1 MNHVTS
7 KTQASAL
14 KRLFI
19 FSVALC
25 SSLFCL
31 NVHAVSCS
39 GIAEW
44 SSATAYNGGSQVKQ
58 NNKAY
63 KANWWS
69 QGHSPANYSGQ
80 WQEWTLLGSCDGTTT
95 SSTPA
100 SSAKSSSKSSVASSK
115 SSSKSSVA
123 SSKASSS
130 VAGND
135 CGAAWYRAN
144 LTNYESYPAPGSDE
158 CVIYNGCMWSGYFY
172 GISGKQPE
180 SWVMAN
186 NIAAVHLKDWSW
198 LGLKSINLRQGNKR
212 ITAKVYDACSDSDC
226 DGCCTANLAGDGY
239 LIDLEKY
246 TMQRFGSGSG
256 IVEFQVCN

>member
-1 MNHVTS
+1 MNPINL
-7 KTQASAL
+7 AFIARL
-14 KRLFI
+14 KRVTV
-19 FSVALC
+19 FSVAFFA
-25 SSLFCL
+25 SFFCL
-31 NVHAVSCS
+31 NVHAINCS
-39 GIAEW
+39 TIPEW
-44 SSATAYNGGSQVKQ
+44 NSTTAYSGGAQVKQ
-58 NNKAY
+58 SNNAY

-80 WQEWTLLGSCDGTTT
+80 WQEWTLLGSCTGTG
-95 SSTPA
+95 A
-100 SSAKSSSKSSVASSK
+100 SSAPVSSKSSSKSSLASSK
-115 SSSKSSVA
+115 SSSKSSLA
-123 SSKASSS
+123 SSSASSS

-180 SWVMAN
+180 SWVMVN

-198 LGLKSINLRQGNKR
+198 LGLKTLNLRQGSKR
-212 ITAKVYDACSDSDC
+212 ITVKAYDACSDADC

>member
-1 MNHVTS
+1 MNHAVSNTLR
-7 KTQASAL
+7 SAF
-14 KRLFI
+14 KRLAV
-19 FSVALC
+19 FSIALC
-25 SSLFCL
+25 SSFFCL
-31 NVHAVSCS
+31 NVQAVNCNS
-39 GIAEW
+39 IAAW
-44 SSATAYNGGSQVKQ
+44 NSSTAYGGGSQVKQ

-80 WQEWTLLGSCDGTTT
+80 WQEWSLLGSCDGTTT
-95 SSTPA
+95 SSKAA
-100 SSAKSSSKSSVASSK
+100 SSAKSSSKSSIKSSVASSK
-115 SSSKSSVA
+115 A

-135 CGAAWYRAN
+135 CGSAWYRAN

-180 SWVMAN
+180 SWVKAN
-186 NIAAVHLKDWSW
+186 NIVAVHLKDWSW
-198 LGLKSINLRQGNKR
+198 LGLKTVNLRQGNKR
-212 ITAKVYDACSDSDC
+212 ITAKVYDGCSDSDC
-226 DGCCTANLAGDGY
+226 EGCCTANLAGDGY
-239 LIDLEKY
+239 LIDVEKY
-246 TMQRFGSGSG
+246 TMQRFGTGSG